1 MLQLTNRGFT
11 LLEMNV
17 YLLIVAMMGMFLIPN
32 ISYLIDKSQVNNEM
46 GKLDSQVRSMQLSQL
61 GSMEKQELSIQF
73 NNNGY
78 AKQQMKGMYS
88 YSSPC
93 HFKTSFPGGKLVI
106 NENGRLSRAGK
117 VTITCGMQ
125 EDVNTF
131 NIGYGY
137 E

>member
-32 ISYLIDKSQVNNEM
+32 VSYLIDKSQVNNEIR
-46 GKLDSQVRSMQLSQL
+46 KLDSQVRSMQLSQL
-61 GSMEKQELSIQF
+61 SSSEKQELSVQF

-78 AKQQMKGMYS
+78 LKNQMRGRYTH
-88 YSSPC
+88 SSPC
-93 HFKTSFPGGKLVI
+93 RFKTSFPGGKLVI
-106 NENGRLSRAGK
+106 NDKGRLSRAGK
-117 VTITCGMQ
+117 VTIACGKQ
-125 EDVNTF
+125 EKTNTY